1 MPGPRLSP
9 AQLEARLER
18 CRSDYEAAKSRLAEV
33 GFICEG
39 SLSEVYTCC
48 KNPNCRCADPAR
60 RHGPYWLLT
69 WKEAGKTVSRRLS
82 SEEASLYS
90 EWVDNRRKLDSVVRE
105 MQAASRRAR
114 DYLLADIGRPLQGPP
129 PRPARPSRRSRTS

>member
-9 AQLEARLER
+9 AQLEARLEG
-18 CRSDYEAAKSRLAEV
+18 CRAGYEAAKSRLAEV

-39 SLSEVYTCC
+39 SLSQVYTCC

-82 SEEASLYS
+82 AEEARLYG
-90 EWVDNRRKLDSVVRE
+90 EWVDNRRKLDSVVRQ
-105 MQAASRRAR
+105 MRAVSRRAGQ
-114 DYLLADIGRPLQGPP
+114 YLLADIGRPLQGPP
-129 PRPARPSRRSRTS
+129 PRPVRTSRRSRTS